1 MGLLISKIY
10 PLFFYCDVKQK
21 KVRMTKLPLLSLV
34 ISCPGVSPY
43 TLSLRERMNLP
54 LRKKPKGPLNS
65 EAVVSLLR
73 WCFRGRQRFTHILFC
88 TWSFLTVISQLVT
101 YLWDIS
107 STEICSRYVV
117 SLLPANKGSANFVI
131 AHKTGVLIFRLRK
144 DYGSIMSTM
153 LRIQRK
159 LRNKK
164 EQRIGNLK

>member
-1 MGLLISKIY
+1 
-10 PLFFYCDVKQK
+10 
-21 KVRMTKLPLLSLV
+21 MTKLPLLSLV

-43 TLSLRERMNLP
+43 TLSIRERMNLP

-65 EAVVSLLR
+65 EAVSLLR
-73 WCFRGRQRFTHILFC
+73 CFRGRQRFTHILFC

-101 YLWDIS
+101 YLRDIS

-131 AHKTGVLIFRLRK
+131 AHKTEVLIFCLRE

-164 EQRIGNLK
+164 EQRIGKFEIASSFGSTNFRIEYVSKSESSHT

>member
-1 MGLLISKIY
+1 M
-10 PLFFYCDVKQK
+10 
-21 KVRMTKLPLLSLV
+21 
-34 ISCPGVSPY
+34 
-43 TLSLRERMNLP
+43 
-54 LRKKPKGPLNS
+54 
-65 EAVVSLLR
+65 
-73 WCFRGRQRFTHILFC
+73 
-88 TWSFLTVISQLVT
+88 T

-164 EQRIGNLK
+164 EQRIGKFEIASSFGITNFRIEYVSKSESSHT